1 MTFSN
6 PDSYSFLNELDESSI
21 RKICDYYDDIQ
32 DYEEEDE
39 VTPYIDLFFPFII
52 SQEHRMSEQA
62 IVLSGESVTHNRKK
76 AVLKQFD
83 LGGD

>member
-1 MTFSN
+1 
-6 PDSYSFLNELDESSI
+6 LNELDESSI

-32 DYEEEDE
+32 DNKEEDD

-62 IVLSGESVTHNRKK
+62 IVLSGESVTHNREK

>member
-1 MTFSN
+1 MSFSN
-6 PDSYSFLNELDESSI
+6 PESYSFFNELDESSI